1 MVASFAAASK
11 NNVGRNSNW
20 NVQQQQYIPLAQ
32 PHAGLLMN
40 YSTALLQA
48 SLKEDASITFHPS
61 QNFFGY
67 YLRNHRHNLCGFPTG
82 PEGTNYYTNAM
93 SPEKKMLFGNQR
105 YESKLRS
112 VRVRVVVPKK
122 KNYTRFLLVG
132 SLCRLQDLMSPH
144 LLKREMRIDL
154 QLGKKL
160 TRHEAGA
167 AMRLAGKAGDN
178 RDSVYFCDLPI
189 NMKTI
194 ELQHDDD
201 EKGSQEEDSNFVLQ
215 GELDPRT
222 WTLKGH
228 MGNLSLQ
235 KKIEML
241 NTPITGTCFLQLLL
255 LFLLSKIFI
264 HCQILHT
271 SIH

>member
-1 MVASFAAASK
+1 MDT
-11 NNVGRNSNW
+11 NS
-20 NVQQQQYIPLAQ
+20 
-32 PHAGLLMN
+32 
-40 YSTALLQA
+40 
-48 SLKEDASITFHPS
+48 
-61 QNFFGY
+61 
-67 YLRNHRHNLCGFPTG
+67 FPT
-82 PEGTNYYTNAM
+82 PFIVTDYTNAI
-93 SPEKKMLFGNQR
+93 SPDKKILLGNQS
-105 YESKLRS
+105 YECKLRS

-132 SLCRLQDLMSPH
+132 SLCRLQDLMSPKKN
-144 LLKREMRIDL
+144 LSKREMRIDL

-201 EKGSQEEDSNFVLQ
+201 DEEEEDSNFVLQ

-241 NTPITGTCFLQLLL
+241 NTPITGA
-255 LFLLSKIFI
+255 S
-264 HCQILHT
+264 
-271 SIH
+271 